1 MQRIQNITFTVIAAL
16 IVFSIMGYN
25 VAGALAPD
33 IVAVPEASDLEN
45 RYYAKPSELSVDS
58 LQDGTFQDSFEAFIA
73 DHVPNRDLIVLCNA
87 ALQRTSIATSAA
99 IQGFEVYPTFFDS
112 HYYVLPRD
120 GLIVDRAEAQP
131 PDAGGKELN
140 AWIDTLND
148 AVQQHPDVRFVYDC
162 VARHDQ
168 TEANPTY
175 RYLNNRLNPAW
186 LQESFIDRLDPR
198 IDAFIDAVESYEEIE
213 GEWFATDPHWTLE
226 RALASYNLVADRLGL
241 TSYAYED
248 PVTVIDSWYGGY
260 AKSGLDL
267 DFPTDLKD
275 LPIDFSS
282 LSFYELKEDGG
293 GAKQMG
299 AREEVL
305 FGDGTMESDDSS
317 KYYAYFG
324 GGSAEA
330 VNDGA
335 NNGRTALFIGDSLS
349 YCLSRFIA
357 SNYRHTVFLLPGN
370 SRFDTSLESYLEA
383 YDPDDVI
390 VMMHATKYQSIAE
403 YSPEFIG
410 LEG

>member
-148 AVQQHPDVRFVYDC
+148 AVQQHPDVRFVYD
-162 VARHDQ
+162 
-168 TEANPTY
+168 
-175 RYLNNRLNPAW
+175 
-186 LQESFIDRLDPR
+186 
-198 IDAFIDAVESYEEIE
+198 
-213 GEWFATDPHWTLE
+213 
-226 RALASYNLVADRLGL
+226 
-241 TSYAYED
+241 
-248 PVTVIDSWYGGY
+248 
-260 AKSGLDL
+260 
-267 DFPTDLKD
+267 
-275 LPIDFSS
+275 
-282 LSFYELKEDGG
+282 
-293 GAKQMG
+293 
-299 AREEVL
+299 
-305 FGDGTMESDDSS
+305 
-317 KYYAYFG
+317 
-324 GGSAEA
+324 
-330 VNDGA
+330 
-335 NNGRTALFIGDSLS
+335 
-349 YCLSRFIA
+349 
-357 SNYRHTVFLLPGN
+357 
-370 SRFDTSLESYLEA
+370 
-383 YDPDDVI
+383 
-390 VMMHATKYQSIAE
+390 
-403 YSPEFIG
+403 
-410 LEG
+410 